1 MAEYEVRPTSGGLV
15 VRVEA
20 DTDEAALEVASEF
33 VDALGEAYVYP
44 ADLPVGWEGD
54 DGED

>member
-1 MAEYEVRPTSGGLV
+1 MAEYEVRPVAGGRT
-15 VRVEA
+15 VRIEA
-20 DTDEAALEVASEF
+20 DTDELALEIASEF
-33 VDALGEAYVYP
+33 VEASDEAYVYP